1 VGPKPIPFPNL
12 RGDNVARSDA
22 WMTDDI
28 DVIIVGAG
36 VAGLSAAATLR
47 EQGLGCVVLEAGG
60 RIGGRAFTDY
70 PAALG
75 HAAFDHGAGWLHAAG
90 RNPLVPIARA
100 YGETL
105 WGSDTPHIRHVS
117 IGGRLAGPEELAAYE
132 RAQEVFGRVADAR
145 AMSEPDV
152 SFTEGIAPLLG
163 DPWTGTLINWEARL
177 IAAADPDDF
186 SLRDWHDN
194 GLDGENLVIAGGI
207 GAFVARRLGPGAG
220 RVELNAPV
228 RRLGWG
234 DRMVAETPRG
244 KLQAR
249 AAIVTVSTGVLAAG
263 QINFDPALPD
273 AVLGAVDG
281 LPMGLLTKVA
291 MRAPGAERLG
301 LAASSSLQRQ
311 LAPDE
316 GGMFFQ
322 VRPYGADHVVGF
334 VGGPT
339 AWALAREGVA
349 ATEAFA
355 REQWRKCLGNSADGV
370 LGPAV
375 VTQWGTDPTQLGA
388 YAYARPGHV
397 GARAVLGTPIGD
409 GRLMFAGEAVC
420 VDGLAG
426 TVGGAWLSGRHAA
439 LGVAAALS

>member
-1 VGPKPIPFPNL
+1 
-12 RGDNVARSDA
+12 
-22 WMTDDI
+22 MTDDI

-36 VAGLSAAATLR
+36 LAGLSAAATLR
-47 EQGLGCVVLEAGG
+47 EQGCRCVVLEAGG
-60 RIGGRAFTDY
+60 RIGGRALTEY

-75 HAAFDHGAGWLHAAG
+75 HATFDHGAGWLHAAG
-90 RNPLVPIARA
+90 RNPLVPIARSH
-100 YGETL
+100 GETL
-105 WGSDTPHIRHVS
+105 LGSDAARIRHVS
-117 IGGRLAGPEELAAYE
+117 LGGRLAGPEELAAYE
-132 RAQEVFGRVADAR
+132 RAQEVFGRVAGAR

-152 SFTEGIAPLLG
+152 SFTEGIAPLAR

-194 GLDGENLVIAGGI
+194 ELDGENLVVEGGI
-207 GAFVARRLGPGAG
+207 GAFVARRLAPGAG
-220 RVELNAPV
+220 RVELNTPV
-228 RRLGWG
+228 QRLSWA
-234 DRMVAETPRG
+234 DRVVAETPRG
-244 KLQAR
+244 NLQAR
-249 AAIVTVSTGVLAAG
+249 AAIVTVSTGVLAARH
-263 QINFDPALPD
+263 INFDPALPE
-273 AVLGAVDG
+273 AVLEAVDG

-291 MRAPGAERLG
+291 MRVSEAERLG
-301 LAASSSLQRQ
+301 LPASSSLQRQ

-339 AWALAREGVA
+339 AWTLAREGVA
-349 ATEAFA
+349 AAEAFA
-355 REQWRKCLGNSADGV
+355 REQWRKCLGNSADEV
-370 LGPAV
+370 LGAAV

-388 YAYARPGHV
+388 YAYARPGRA
-397 GARAVLGTPIGD
+397 GARAVLGTPLGD
-409 GRLMFAGEAVC
+409 GRLVFAGEAVC

-426 TVGGAWLSGRHAA
+426 TVGGAWLSGRQAA